1 MIYTTS
7 RQTETSIRCEFVK
20 IDGTTNETNWISVI
34 CIYHLMRACM
44 YTYHVFVVCMYIQ
57 CNFFCYLRLGMCLY
71 KHLYMYYVHQKV
83 NTQSSLL
90 YLAPGDVQFDVA
102 VTNNLRQYTG
112 KIREILKINMRFYTE
127 QGSHSNSL
135 MYIVQYQR

>member
-1 MIYTTS
+1 
-7 RQTETSIRCEFVK
+7 
-20 IDGTTNETNWISVI
+20 
-34 CIYHLMRACM
+34 
-44 YTYHVFVVCMYIQ
+44 
-57 CNFFCYLRLGMCLY
+57 
-71 KHLYMYYVHQKV
+71 MYYVHQKV